1 MQELRKQT
9 TENMV
14 AIRELTQI
22 SKNTSE
28 NVNKMATK
36 MDKLIPINEALK
48 ALSNDIIELKTE
60 AKLGIRPKT
69 LKNLLVYSVV
79 LIISFSTTITAYIAI
94 IDKQVAVNVEKH
106 EYTEIKQNLLYED
119 VQKNKNQISYNKGR
133 LATLKNVLKGKLK

>member
-14 AIRELTQI
+14 AIGELTQI

-36 MDKLIPINEALK
+36 IDKLIPINEVLK

-69 LKNLLVYSVV
+69 LKNLLVYGVV

-133 LATLKNVLKGKLK
+133 LAILKNVSRGD

>member
-14 AIRELTQI
+14 AIGELTQI